1 MNDEKQKKLEKN
13 TRNLLETLGEDPNRE
28 GLINTPKRVA
38 KAWQFL
44 TKGYTEDLDKL
55 INNAIFEGES
65 KDMVI
70 VKNIEF
76 YSLCEHHMIPFYGKA
91 HIGYIPDGKIIG
103 LSKLARITDLFSQRL
118 QVQERLTDEIKD
130 CIQETLNPKGVA
142 VVIEAQHLC
151 MQMRGVQKQHSST
164 TTSAFSGIL
173 LKDDKTYPWICI
185 KKEPF
190 PRVFYTR
197 RVIKDGSEYF
207 GPYTNMKTVMTLLG
221 LVRSLYPL
229 RSLSLIHI

>member
-1 MNDEKQKKLEKN
+1 MNDDKRKKLEAN
-13 TRNLLETLGEDPNRE
+13 TKNLLELLGEDPSRE

-38 KAWQFL
+38 KAWEFL
-44 TKGYTEDLDKL
+44 TKGYNENLDEL

-118 QVQERLTDEIKD
+118 QVQERLTNQIAQ
-130 CIQETLNPKGVA
+130 CLQEVLNPRGVA
-142 VVIEAQHLC
+142 VVLEGKHFC
-151 MQMRGVQKQHSST
+151 MLSRGVQKQNSIATSS
-164 TTSAFSGIL
+164 SMLGIFREKESTRNEF
-173 LKDDKTYPWICI
+173 LK
-185 KKEPF
+185 
-190 PRVFYTR
+190 
-197 RVIKDGSEYF
+197 
-207 GPYTNMKTVMTLLG
+207 
-221 LVRSLYPL
+221 
-229 RSLSLIHI
+229 LIEMNNI

>member
-1 MNDEKQKKLEKN
+1 MNDDKRKKLEAN
-13 TRNLLETLGEDPNRE
+13 TKNLLELLGVDPSRE

-38 KAWQFL
+38 KAWDFL
-44 TKGYTEDLDKL
+44 TKGYTENLDEL

-118 QVQERLTDEIKD
+118 QVQERLTNQIAQ
-130 CIQETLNPKGVA
+130 CLQEVLNPRGVA
-142 VVIEAQHLC
+142 VVLEGKHFC
-151 MQMRGVQKQHSST
+151 MLSRGVQKQNSIATSS
-164 TTSAFSGIL
+164 SMLGIFREKESTRNEF
-173 LKDDKTYPWICI
+173 LK
-185 KKEPF
+185 
-190 PRVFYTR
+190 
-197 RVIKDGSEYF
+197 
-207 GPYTNMKTVMTLLG
+207 
-221 LVRSLYPL
+221 
-229 RSLSLIHI
+229 LIEMNNI

>member
-1 MNDEKQKKLEKN
+1 MNDDKRKKLEAN
-13 TRNLLETLGEDPNRE
+13 TKNLLELLGEDPSRE

-38 KAWQFL
+38 KAWEFL
-44 TKGYTEDLDKL
+44 TKGYNDNLDQL

-118 QVQERLTDEIKD
+118 QVQERLTNQIAQ
-130 CIQETLNPKGVA
+130 CLQEVLNPRGVA
-142 VVIEAQHLC
+142 VVLEGKHFC
-151 MQMRGVQKQHSST
+151 MLSRGVQKQNSIATSS
-164 TTSAFSGIL
+164 SMLGIFREKESTRNEF
-173 LKDDKTYPWICI
+173 LK
-185 KKEPF
+185 
-190 PRVFYTR
+190 
-197 RVIKDGSEYF
+197 
-207 GPYTNMKTVMTLLG
+207 
-221 LVRSLYPL
+221 
-229 RSLSLIHI
+229 LIEMNNI

>member
-1 MNDEKQKKLEKN
+1 MGFKRQDKTGKLFGGGKVNEKKRKKLEEN
-13 TRNLLETLGEDPNRE
+13 TRNLLGLLGEDPSRE

-38 KAWQFL
+38 KAWEFL
-44 TKGYTEDLDKL
+44 TKGYNEDLDKL

-118 QVQERLTDEIKD
+118 QVQERLTNQIAQ
-130 CIQETLNPKGVA
+130 CLQEVLNPRGVA
-142 VVIEAQHLC
+142 VVLEGKHFC
-151 MQMRGVQKQHSST
+151 MLSRGVQKQNSIATSS
-164 TTSAFSGIL
+164 SMLGIFREKESTRNEF
-173 LKDDKTYPWICI
+173 LKLIDM
-185 KKEPF
+185 
-190 PRVFYTR
+190 
-197 RVIKDGSEYF
+197 
-207 GPYTNMKTVMTLLG
+207 NN
-221 LVRSLYPL
+221 
-229 RSLSLIHI
+229 LSLIHI

>member
-1 MNDEKQKKLEKN
+1 MNEKKRKKLEEN
-13 TRNLLETLGEDPNRE
+13 TRNLLGLLGEDPSRE

-38 KAWQFL
+38 KAWEFL
-44 TKGYTEDLDKL
+44 TKGYNEDLDKL

-118 QVQERLTDEIKD
+118 QVQERLTSQIADAVND
-130 CIQETLNPKGVA
+130 VLDPKGVA
-142 VVIEAQHLC
+142 VVMEGQHMC
-151 MQMRGVQKQHSST
+151 MQMRGVQKQNSYTS
-164 TTSAFSGIL
+164 TSAMHGKFRTSA
-173 LKDDKTYPWICI
+173 
-185 KKEPF
+185 E
-190 PRVFYTR
+190 TR
-197 RVIKDGSEYF
+197 SEF
-207 GPYTNMKTVMTLLG
+207 
-221 LVRSLYPL
+221 
-229 RSLSLIHI
+229 LSIISRRTD

>member
-1 MNDEKQKKLEKN
+1 MNDDKRKKLEAN
-13 TRNLLETLGEDPNRE
+13 TKNLLELLGEDPSRE

-38 KAWQFL
+38 KAWDFL
-44 TKGYTEDLDKL
+44 TKGYNEYLDDL

-118 QVQERLTDEIKD
+118 QVQERLTNQIAQ
-130 CIQETLNPKGVA
+130 CLQEVLKPRGVA
-142 VVIEAQHLC
+142 VVLEGKHFC
-151 MQMRGVQKQHSST
+151 MLSRGVQKQNSIATSS
-164 TTSAFSGIL
+164 SMLGIFRE
-173 LKDDKTYPWICI
+173 
-185 KKEPF
+185 KES
-190 PRVFYTR
+190 TR
-197 RVIKDGSEYF
+197 NEF
-207 GPYTNMKTVMTLLG
+207 
-221 LVRSLYPL
+221 
-229 RSLSLIHI
+229 LILIEMNNI

>member
-1 MNDEKQKKLEKN
+1 MNDDKRKKLEAN
-13 TRNLLETLGEDPNRE
+13 TKNLLELLGEDPSRE

-38 KAWQFL
+38 KAWDFL
-44 TKGYTEDLDKL
+44 TKGYNENLDDL

-118 QVQERLTDEIKD
+118 QVQERLTNQIAQ
-130 CIQETLNPKGVA
+130 CLQEVLNPRGVA
-142 VVIEAQHLC
+142 VVLEGKHFC
-151 MQMRGVQKQHSST
+151 MLSRGVQKQNSIATSS
-164 TTSAFSGIL
+164 SMLGIFREIESTRNEFLKL
-173 LKDDKTYPWICI
+173 LDMNNI
-185 KKEPF
+185 
-190 PRVFYTR
+190 
-197 RVIKDGSEYF
+197 
-207 GPYTNMKTVMTLLG
+207 
-221 LVRSLYPL
+221 
-229 RSLSLIHI
+229 

>member
-1 MNDEKQKKLEKN
+1 MNDDKRKKLEAN
-13 TRNLLETLGEDPNRE
+13 TKNLLELLGEDPLRE

-38 KAWQFL
+38 KAWDFL
-44 TKGYTEDLDKL
+44 TKGYSENLDEL

-118 QVQERLTDEIKD
+118 QVQERLTNQIAQ
-130 CIQETLNPKGVA
+130 CLQEVLNPRGVA
-142 VVIEAQHLC
+142 VVLEGKHFC
-151 MQMRGVQKQHSST
+151 MLSRGVQKQNSIATSS
-164 TTSAFSGIL
+164 SMLGIFREKESTRNEF
-173 LKDDKTYPWICI
+173 LKLIEMNNIYDSIEKISINNCW
-185 KKEPF
+185 
-190 PRVFYTR
+190 RWSR
-197 RVIKDGSEYF
+197 W
-207 GPYTNMKTVMTLLG
+207 
-221 LVRSLYPL
+221 LY
-229 RSLSLIHI
+229 SSF

>member
-1 MNDEKQKKLEKN
+1 MGFKRQDKTGKLFGGGKVNEKKRKKLEEN
-13 TRNLLETLGEDPNRE
+13 TRNLLGLLGEDPSRE

-38 KAWQFL
+38 KAWEFL
-44 TKGYTEDLDKL
+44 TKGYNEDLDKL

-118 QVQERLTDEIKD
+118 QVQERLTNQIAQ
-130 CIQETLNPKGVA
+130 CLQEVLNPRGVA
-142 VVIEAQHLC
+142 VVLEGKHFC
-151 MQMRGVQKQHSST
+151 MLSRGVQKQNSIATSS
-164 TTSAFSGIL
+164 SMLGIFREKESTRNEF
-173 LKDDKTYPWICI
+173 LK
-185 KKEPF
+185 
-190 PRVFYTR
+190 
-197 RVIKDGSEYF
+197 
-207 GPYTNMKTVMTLLG
+207 
-221 LVRSLYPL
+221 
-229 RSLSLIHI
+229 LIEMNNI